1 VINDYLL
8 LKEMKKN
15 IFQLLTILL
24 LTIFSTGSFAQ
35 DNRTLDTK
43 IADILAQMPT
53 KDLVHRDRVIS
64 ELIELGPDGFQKVTN
79 LLVAPGTGDDT
90 AVRFAI
96 NSSARYTSE
105 FGKEKERDFVEAQL
119 IKALGNQSDNDVKTF
134 LLNQLNLVGGEKTI
148 AVAKAYLT
156 DEYLVEPATQTLL
169 SIGGKPAAQAM
180 LEALPN
186 STEKSKPTLIKALGE
201 LQCIGSVQQIT
212 PFVNDKNPATQ
223 KVALQALANI
233 GDPGSYKTL
242 SSAAKNAKYAYEPTN
257 ANEAF
262 LNYADILGEKN
273 ETELCKKACNEIIK
287 ANQADDKLHNA
298 SKALSIYQKHFGV
311 EVLPLLL
318 SAIDNTN
325 KPFRY
330 SVLNLAENTGDIS
343 ATRQWIAKAQKS
355 TDETKAEIID
365 MLGQRGDAFA
375 VDFVKENL
383 NSASALVRTEAI
395 DALLKLHGKEAI
407 PVFIAHLAKG
417 QDIEATKSALMQ
429 VLHKKHLAPVAAQL
443 NLTSGKTKI
452 AFIDIIAAKA
462 GTQYFDEIMGAIS
475 TSDLDEKDAAF
486 RALKGVS
493 AQENLDEL
501 ISLLLNVKMEN
512 HVSEV
517 QMAVVA
523 AAKGVEAE
531 KQKDGKLL
539 TALNTTDKKE
549 RILPVLP
556 EIGGDIAL
564 ETVTKYF
571 NTSTGKTKDAAF
583 NALTNWK
590 DYSASKSL
598 YEICKTSG
606 GEYKQKAFAS
616 FVRMVRNAN
625 LPDDQ
630 KLLQYRKIMPFAS
643 STDDKN
649 YVISSI
655 GNLKTFLSL
664 VYLEQYLDEN
674 ELAGATS
681 RAIMK
686 IALPSNDEN
695 NGFYGEVVRRILTKA
710 EKALTGEDSQY
721 DKINIKKYLAEMPKG
736 EGFVSMFNGINLDGW
751 QGMLLDGNPIK
762 IAKLNEK
769 DLEKARKE
777 ADQKMVENWS
787 VKDGQIVF
795 SGHGANLVS
804 AKKYNDFEMIVD
816 WLITK
821 EGDSGIYLR
830 GTPQVQIWDTSR
842 VDVGAQVGSGGLY
855 NNNKENVRD
864 PLKVADNPVGEW
876 NTFRITMIGE
886 NVTVY
891 LNGELVV
898 DNVKMDNY
906 WDRSIPIFEN
916 GTIEL
921 QAHGNQ
927 LLFRDIYVRE
937 INTKQIG
944 LTDAEISEGFESLF
958 NGKNLDGWQG
968 NKTDYFAQDGEMVVN
983 PERGGHGNIYTEK
996 EYSDFNFRFDFQLT
1010 PGANNGLGIR
1020 APLEGDAAY
1029 VGMELQ
1035 ILDNTAAIYANLQPY
1050 QYHGSVYGVIPAK
1063 RGFLNPVGEW
1073 NSEEVIVKG
1082 NKVKVILNGTVI
1094 LDGDIA
1100 EASKN
1105 GTLDHKEHPGLLRE
1119 KGFIGFLGHGSALKF
1134 RNLRIKDLSK

>member
-1 VINDYLL
+1 LINDYLL
-8 LKEMKKN
+8 IEMKKN
-15 IFQLLTILL
+15 IFHLLTILL
-24 LTIFSTGSFAQ
+24 LTIFSTGTFAQ
-35 DNRTLDTK
+35 DKRTLDTK
-43 IADILAQMPT
+43 VADILAQMPT
-53 KDLVHRDRVIS
+53 KDLVHRDRVIND
-64 ELIELGPDGFQKVTN
+64 LIGLGADGFQKVTN
-79 LLVAPGTGDDT
+79 LLVPPGTGDDT

-96 NSSARYTSE
+96 NSSARYASD
-105 FGKEKERDFVEAQL
+105 FGKETERTFVEDQL
-119 IKALGNQSDNDVKTF
+119 LKALGNQTDKDVKTF

-148 AVAKAYLT
+148 AAIKAYLS

-169 SIGGKPAAQAM
+169 SIGGKPAAHAFV
-180 LEALPN
+180 EVFPN
-186 STEKSKPTLIKALGE
+186 SSEKCKPTLLKALGE
-201 LQCIGSVQQIT
+201 LQCTGAVQLIT
-212 PFVNDKNPATQ
+212 PFVNDKNPATK

-242 SSAAKNAKYAYEPTN
+242 ASAAKNANYAYEPAN
-257 ANEAF
+257 ATEAF
-262 LNYADILGEKN
+262 LNYADKLGEKN
-273 ETELCKKACNEIIK
+273 ETELCKKACNEIMK
-287 ANQADDKLHNA
+287 ANQAEEKLHNY
-298 SKALSIYQKHFGV
+298 STALSIYTKYFGV

-318 SAIDNTN
+318 KAIDNTY

-330 SVLNLAENTGDIS
+330 SVLNLAEKTGDIS

-355 TDETKAEIID
+355 PDDIKAEIID
-365 MLGQRGDAFA
+365 MLGRRGDGFA
-375 VDFVKENL
+375 ADFVKESL
-383 NSASALVRTEAI
+383 NSTSALVRTESV
-395 DALLKLHGKEAI
+395 DALLNLQGKEATQTL
-407 PVFIAHLAKG
+407 VDHLAKG
-417 QDIEATKSALMQ
+417 QDIEATKAALLQ
-429 VLHKKHLAPVAAQL
+429 LLDKQHLAPVAAQL
-443 NLTSGKTKI
+443 DKTSGKTKV
-452 AFIDIIAAKA
+452 AFIDLIGAKA
-462 GTQYFDEIMGAIS
+462 GTQYFDEIIGAIS
-475 TSDLDEKDAAF
+475 TIDLDEKEAAF

-493 AQENLDEL
+493 IQENLDEL

-512 HVSEV
+512 HVAEI
-517 QMAVVA
+517 QIAVVA
-523 AAKGVEAE
+523 AAKDADSE
-531 KQKDGKLL
+531 KQKDGKILS
-539 TALNTTDKKE
+539 ALNSTDKKE
-549 RILPVLP
+549 RIIPILP
-556 EIGGDIAL
+556 EIGGEVAL

-571 NTSTGKTKDAAF
+571 NTSTGTTKDAAF
-583 NALTNWK
+583 TALANWK

-598 YEICKTSG
+598 YEICKTSSG
-606 GEYKQKAFAS
+606 DYKQKAFTS
-616 FVRMVRNAN
+616 FVRMVRSAN

-630 KLLQYRKIMPFAS
+630 KLLQFRKIMPFAAT
-643 STDDKN
+643 TDDKN

-664 VYLEQYLDEN
+664 VYLEQFLEDK
-674 ELAGATS
+674 ELSAAAS

-686 IALPSNDEN
+686 IALPTNDEN
-695 NGFYGEVVRRILTKA
+695 NGLYGKVVRKILTQA
-710 EKALTGEDSQY
+710 EKNISGEDSQY
-721 DKINIKKYLAEMPKG
+721 DKININKYLNEMPKG
-736 EGFVSMFNGINLDGW
+736 EGFVSMFNGKNLDGW
-751 QGMLLDGNPIK
+751 EGMVAGGNPLA

-769 DLEKARKE
+769 DLEKAQKE
-777 ADQKMVENWS
+777 ADIKMVENWS

-795 SGHGANLVS
+795 SGKGHNLVS
-804 AKKYNDFEMIVD
+804 TKKYKDFEMIVD

-855 NNNKENVRD
+855 NNNKDNVRD
-864 PLKVADNPVGEW
+864 PLKVADNPVTEW
-876 NTFRITMIGE
+876 NTFRITMVGE

-906 WDRSIPIFEN
+906 WDRSIPIFES

-921 QAHGNQ
+921 QAHGNE
-927 LLFRDIYVRE
+927 LLFRDVYVRE
-937 INTKQIG
+937 INTKHIG
-944 LTDAEISEGFESLF
+944 LSETEISEGFESLF

-983 PERGGHGNIYTEK
+983 PARGGHGNIFTEK

-1029 VGMELQ
+1029 EGMELQ
-1035 ILDNTAAIYANLQPY
+1035 ILDNTAAIYANLQEY
-1050 QYHGSVYGVIPAK
+1050 QYHGSVYGVIAAK

-1082 NKVKVILNGTVI
+1082 SKVKVILNGEVI

-1105 GTLDHKEHPGLLRE
+1105 GTLDHKDHPGLLRD
-1119 KGFIGFLGHGSALKF
+1119 KGYIGFLGHGSELKF
-1134 RNLRIKDLSK
+1134 KNLRIKDLSK